1 LRKGCVKNCVK
12 KQIVENQALR
22 EILYAFTHMRKDP
35 PPNPHQT
42 RWHDFCTQEPDFF
55 YTFTAKPEKLRNRNA
70 VKLLESQGFEAF
82 QFSLQRLYAVA
93 LQQTCTF
100 AKNIR

>member
-42 RWHDFCTQEPDFF
+42 RWHDFCSQKPDFF
-55 YTFTAKPEKLRNRNA
+55 YTFTLNRNMRN
-70 VKLLESQGFEAF
+70 KMRKILENQGFGLLRKA
-82 QFSLQRLYAVA
+82 LRMLYAN
-93 LQQTCTF
+93 LHFC
-100 AKNIR
+100 